1 MRILLVVLIAL
12 MMTGCAF
19 SNLKVN
25 PVPADVSTKL
35 TGGEKREIIVQIPF
49 SDARQSNKRCGMQKN
64 GYNMDTADAICTA
77 DPAQKLSELL
87 AQELRSAGFVVKTSD
102 DTNKPSIV
110 KIQGSLV
117 KFFIE
122 PVAGF
127 STITLETD
135 IQLKL
140 TATSNS
146 GLLAERDFFVKG
158 VESAMVSREENFQLA
173 TDDAVKKIIKDMVTA
188 ILSLMNRHPSL
199 GSNNQDFIMTS
210 KL

>member
-1 MRILLVVLIAL
+1 MRFIFVAFIAL
-12 MMTGCAF
+12 TITGCAF
-19 SNLKVN
+19 NNLKVN
-25 PVPADVSTKL
+25 PVPTDVSTKL

-49 SDARQSNKRCGMQKN
+49 SDVRKINKRCGMQKN

-77 DPAQKLSELL
+77 DPALKLSELL
-87 AQELRSAGFVVKTSD
+87 TQELRSVGFNVMNSD
-102 DTNKPSIV
+102 DNNKPSAV
-110 KIQGSLV
+110 KIQGSLA

-140 TATSNS
+140 TATSNN
-146 GLLAERDFFVKG
+146 GLLAEREFFVKG
-158 VESAMVSREENFQLA
+158 VESAMMSREENFQLA
-173 TDDAVKKIIKDMVTA
+173 TDDAVRKIIKDMVAA
-188 ILSLMNRHPSL
+188 ILTLMNRNPTL
-199 GSNNQDFIMTS
+199 GLNNQDFITTS